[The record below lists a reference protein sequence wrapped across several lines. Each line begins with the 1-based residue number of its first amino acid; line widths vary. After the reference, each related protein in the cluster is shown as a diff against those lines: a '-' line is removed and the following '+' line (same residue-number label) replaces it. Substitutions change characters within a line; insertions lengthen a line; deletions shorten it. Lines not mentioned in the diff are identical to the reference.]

1 MRIANT
7 FWAGVLMVSA
17 AWSAQADEVLVLSAA
32 AVKTSIQGVPALLA
46 AQGPDSAKLRFGTAG
61 AMRDEAIG
69 GAAFDIVVVPPPA
82 MAELVKRGLVDPA
95 TQRLLGAVRLAA
107 AVAAGRTMPD
117 LSDVEAFKRSVLQAN
132 SIGIADPAKGATTGI
147 YLAQLFDKLGL
158 AEAMKT
164 RLKVYPEGQV
174 AMEAVAAQ
182 EIDMAMGQMSEGSTV
197 PGLAPLAL
205 LPDAVQLR
213 TVYVA
218 GVAQK
223 APHPQAA
230 RKVLDLMLS
239 PAVQQSFKRNGFDA
253 VAQP

>member
-1 MRIANT
+1 MQVAKT
-7 FWAGVLMVSA
+7 FWASVILASA
-17 AWSAQADEVLVLSAA
+17 AWSAQAEEVLVLSAA
-32 AVKTSIQGVPALLA
+32 AVKTSIQGVPALMA
-46 AQGPDSAKLRFGTAG
+46 ARGPDTALLRFGTAG

-69 GAAFDIVVVPPPA
+69 GAPFDIVVVPPPA
-82 MAELVKRGLVDPA
+82 MAELVKRGLVDTA
-95 TQRLLGAVRLAA
+95 TQRPLGAVRLAA

-117 LSDVEAFKRSVLQAN
+117 LGDVEAFKRSVMQAN

-147 YLAQLFDKLGL
+147 YLAQLFEKLGL

-174 AMEAVAAQ
+174 AMEAVAAK

-218 GVAQK
+218 AVAQK
-223 APHPQAA
+223 APHPEAA
-230 RKVLDLMLS
+230 RKLLDLMLS
-239 PAVQQSFKRNGFDA
+239 WEVQQSFKRNGFDA
-253 VAQP
+253 VTQP